1 MSEIT
6 YKIFHERTA
15 ENIKFEIKRLYDLLL
30 LDNNK
35 NLYKADVND
44 KQSIKEILSDN
55 ILDFKTPNISDKQ
68 LKTRFEW
75 HSFLTEKN
83 YLNFNECLLILLGIN
98 PTLAGSLEP
107 NLYKTELNEV
117 GRLKENYLSLI
128 FFQRV
133 ENHLLRERFRSNKIN
148 TGEFIK
154 WAMDYKYLEKS
165 NLKAR
170 IEN

>member
-15 ENIKFEIKRLYDLLL
+15 ENIKVEIQKLHDLLL
-30 LDNNK
+30 SDNKK
-35 NLYKADVND
+35 NQYKVDLSD
-44 KQSIKEILSDN
+44 IKTVEVILADN

-68 LKTRFEW
+68 LKTKSEW
-75 HSFLTEKN
+75 HNFLTEKKH
-83 YLNFNECLLILLGIN
+83 LNFNECLLILLGIN
-98 PTLAGSLEP
+98 PALSNVIAT
-107 NLYKTELNEV
+107 NLYKTKLNEV
-117 GRLKENYLSLI
+117 GGLKENYLSLI

-154 WAMDYKYLEKS
+154 WAMDYKYLREI
-165 NLKAR
+165 KA
-170 IEN
+170 

>member
-15 ENIKFEIKRLYDLLL
+15 ENIKVEIQKLHDLLL
-30 LDNNK
+30 SDNKK
-35 NLYKADVND
+35 NQYKVDLID
-44 KQSIKEILSDN
+44 IKTVEVILADN

-68 LKTRFEW
+68 LKTKSEW
-75 HSFLTEKN
+75 HNFLTEKKH
-83 YLNFNECLLILLGIN
+83 LNFNECLLILLGIN
-98 PTLAGSLEP
+98 PALSNVIAT
-107 NLYKTELNEV
+107 NLYKTKLNEV
-117 GRLKENYLSLI
+117 GGLKENYLSLI

-154 WAMDYKYLEKS
+154 WAMDYKYLRE
-165 NLKAR
+165 LK
-170 IEN
+170 I

>member
-30 LDNNK
+30 FDNNK
-35 NLYKADVND
+35 NLSKVDAKD
-44 KQSIKEILSDN
+44 KKSVKEILSDN
-55 ILDFKTPNISDKQ
+55 ILDFKSPNVSDKQ

-83 YLNFNECLLILLGIN
+83 HLNFNECLLILLGIN
-98 PTLAGSLEP
+98 PTLASSIAP

-117 GRLKENYLSLI
+117 GGLKKHYLSLI

-133 ENHLLRERFRSNKIN
+133 ENHLLRERFRGNKIH
-148 TGEFIK
+148 TAEFIK
-154 WAMDYKYLEKS
+154 WAMDYKYLRE
-165 NLKAR
+165 
-170 IEN
+170 I

>member
-35 NLYKADVND
+35 NLYKADIND
-44 KQSIKEILSDN
+44 KQSVNEILSDN
-55 ILDFKTPNISDKQ
+55 ILDFKSPNVSDKQ
-68 LKTRFEW
+68 LKTRLEW

-83 YLNFNECLLILLGIN
+83 HLNFNECLLILLGIN

-107 NLYKTELNEV
+107 NLYKTELNDV
-117 GRLKENYLSLI
+117 GGLKEDYLSLI

-133 ENHLLRERFRSNKIN
+133 ENHLLRERFRGNKIN
-148 TGEFIK
+148 TVEFIK
-154 WAMDYKYLEKS
+154 WAMDYKYLREI
-165 NLKAR
+165 KA
-170 IEN
+170 

>member
-15 ENIKFEIKRLYDLLL
+15 ENIKVELKKLYDLLL
-30 LDNNK
+30 FDNKK
-35 NLYKADVND
+35 NLYKVDVNN
-44 KQSIKEILSDN
+44 IKLVEVILSDN
-55 ILDFKTPNISDKQ
+55 ILDFKEQNISDKQ
-68 LKTRFEW
+68 FRTRSEW

-83 YLNFNECLLILLGIN
+83 HLNFNECLLILLGIN

-133 ENHLLRERFRSNKIN
+133 ENHLLRERFRGNKIN

-154 WAMDYKYLEKS
+154 WAMDYKYLREI
-165 NLKAR
+165 KA
-170 IEN
+170 

>member
-15 ENIKFEIKRLYDLLL
+15 ENIKFEIKRLYDLLHS
-30 LDNNK
+30 DINK

-44 KQSIKEILSDN
+44 KQSVKEILSDN
-55 ILDFKTPNISDKQ
+55 ILDFKSPNVSDKQ
-68 LKTRFEW
+68 LKTRSEW

-83 YLNFNECLLILLGIN
+83 HLNFNECLLILLGIN
-98 PTLAGSLEP
+98 PTLADSLEP

-133 ENHLLRERFRSNKIN
+133 ENHLLRERFRGNKIN
-148 TGEFIK
+148 TVEFIK
-154 WAMDYKYLEKS
+154 WAMDYKYLREI
-165 NLKAR
+165 KA
-170 IEN
+170 

>member
-1 MSEIT
+1 M
-6 YKIFHERTA
+6 
-15 ENIKFEIKRLYDLLL
+15 
-30 LDNNK
+30 
-35 NLYKADVND
+35 
-44 KQSIKEILSDN
+44 
-55 ILDFKTPNISDKQ
+55 ISDKQ
-68 LKTRFEW
+68 LKTRSEW

-83 YLNFNECLLILLGIN
+83 HLNFNECLLILLGIN

-133 ENHLLRERFRSNKIN
+133 ENHLLRERFRGNKIN

-154 WAMDYKYLEKS
+154 WAMDYKYLREV
-165 NLKAR
+165 KA
-170 IEN
+170 

>member
-15 ENIKFEIKRLYDLLL
+15 ENIKNEFQKLHDLLL
-30 LDNNK
+30 SDNK
-35 NLYKADVND
+35 NNQYKVDLND
-44 KQSIKEILSDN
+44 IKSVEVILANN
-55 ILDFKTPNISDKQ
+55 ILDFKASNISDKQ
-68 LKTRFEW
+68 LRARTEW
-75 HSFLTEKN
+75 HNFLAEKK

-98 PTLAGSLEP
+98 PTLASLIEP
-107 NLYKTELNEV
+107 KLYKTELSEV
-117 GRLKENYLSLI
+117 GGLKENYLSLI

-154 WAMDYKYLEKS
+154 WAMDYKYLREI
-165 NLKAR
+165 KA
-170 IEN
+170 

>member
-15 ENIKFEIKRLYDLLL
+15 ENIKVELKKLYDLLL
-30 LDNNK
+30 FDNKK
-35 NLYKADVND
+35 NLYKVDVNN
-44 KQSIKEILSDN
+44 IKLVEVILSDN
-55 ILDFKTPNISDKQ
+55 ILDFKEQNISDKQ
-68 LKTRFEW
+68 FRTRSEW

-83 YLNFNECLLILLGIN
+83 HLNFNECLLILLGIN

-133 ENHLLRERFRSNKIN
+133 ENHLLRERFRGNKIN
-148 TGEFIK
+148 MDEFIK
-154 WAMDYKYLEKS
+154 WAMDYKYLREVK
-165 NLKAR
+165 
-170 IEN
+170 I

>member
-15 ENIKFEIKRLYDLLL
+15 ENIKVEIQKLHDLLL
-30 LDNNK
+30 SDNKK
-35 NLYKADVND
+35 NQYKVDLND
-44 KQSIKEILSDN
+44 INSVEVILADN
-55 ILDFKTPNISDKQ
+55 ILDFKTSNISDKQ
-68 LKTRFEW
+68 LRARTKW
-75 HSFLTEKN
+75 HNFLTEKK

-98 PTLAGSLEP
+98 PTLARLIEP
-107 NLYKTELNEV
+107 KLYKTELNEV
-117 GRLKENYLSLI
+117 GGLKENYLSLI

-154 WAMDYKYLEKS
+154 WAMDYKYLREI
-165 NLKAR
+165 KA
-170 IEN
+170 

>member
-44 KQSIKEILSDN
+44 KQSVKEILSDN
-55 ILDFKTPNISDKQ
+55 ILDFKATNISDRQ
-68 LKTRFEW
+68 LKTRSEW

-83 YLNFNECLLILLGIN
+83 HLNFNECLLILLGIN
-98 PTLAGSLEP
+98 PALAGSLEP

-133 ENHLLRERFRSNKIN
+133 ENHLLRERFRGNKIN
-148 TGEFIK
+148 TVEFIK
-154 WAMDYKYLEKS
+154 WAMDYKYLREI
-165 NLKAR
+165 KA
-170 IEN
+170 

>member
-15 ENIKFEIKRLYDLLL
+15 ENIKFEIKRLYDLLH
-30 LDNNK
+30 LDINK

-44 KQSIKEILSDN
+44 KQSVKEILSDN
-55 ILDFKTPNISDKQ
+55 ILDFKATNVSDKQ
-68 LKTRFEW
+68 LKTRSEW

-83 YLNFNECLLILLGIN
+83 HLNFNECLLILLGIN

-133 ENHLLRERFRSNKIN
+133 ENHLLRERFRGNKIN
-148 TGEFIK
+148 TVEFIK
-154 WAMDYKYLEKS
+154 WAMDYKYLREI
-165 NLKAR
+165 KA
-170 IEN
+170 

>member
-30 LDNNK
+30 FDNNK
-35 NLYKADVND
+35 NLSKVDAKD
-44 KQSIKEILSDN
+44 KKSVKEILSDN
-55 ILDFKTPNISDKQ
+55 ILDFKATNVSDKQ
-68 LKTRFEW
+68 LKTRSEW
-75 HSFLTEKN
+75 HNFLIEKK

-98 PTLAGSLEP
+98 PALANSIEP

-117 GRLKENYLSLI
+117 GGLKENHLSLI

-133 ENHLLRERFRSNKIN
+133 ENHLLRERFRDNKIS
-148 TGEFIK
+148 TSEFIK
-154 WAMDYKYLEKS
+154 WAMDYKYLRE
-165 NLKAR
+165 
-170 IEN
+170 I